1 MGVPVAPI
9 PWRVLT
15 EVYTKTAAEDLFLQK
30 TLLPPTKKI
39 LLPTDTV
46 TFRKVKAP
54 MSVASLSVPGDP
66 PKRINTMYSYE
77 EVTYKVLQIFEEDQI
92 DVTQAAYDWR
102 LTSIDA
108 GILNSAS
115 DVAKS
120 LQALY
125 EPKLA
130 ELKNRINRRI
140 ELMLAQILTTGQIS
154 YDDGLRTIVRDYGP
168 ILRETVRYEQG
179 KFLFALKEVV
189 EKFRESYGGLPDMM
203 IVSPDVYDKFINDPQ
218 VEKFIN
224 KNTFGWGN
232 INPKIVSANT
242 VYLGAFPEFEIPDMY
257 VYQGFFIDHVT
268 KEKVRYIPDNTIILV
283 AKDVFRIAYGA
294 IIDFE
299 INPDGRP
306 IMQEVLVKETIENRG
321 TTKVI
326 SVLTRPLPYIV
337 DPHGVMAVE
346 VI

>member
-1 MGVPVAPI
+1 MAVPVAPI

-15 EVYTKTAAEDLFLQK
+15 EVYTKTTAEDLFLQK
-30 TLLPPTKKI
+30 TLLPSSKRV

-54 MSVASLSVPGDP
+54 MSVATLSYPGDP
-66 PKRINTMYSYE
+66 PRRINTTYSYE

-102 LTSIDA
+102 LTAIDA

-115 DVAKS
+115 DIAKS

-140 ELMLAQILTTGQIS
+140 ELMLAQILTSGKIS
-154 YDDGLRTIVRDYGP
+154 YNDGVRVIERDFGP
-168 ILRETVRYEQG
+168 ILTGTLNYEQG
-179 KFLFALKEVV
+179 KILLDLKEVV
-189 EKFRESYGGLPDMM
+189 EQFRESYGGLPDMM

-218 VEKFIN
+218 VEKFIS

-232 INPKIVSANT
+232 INPKIVSSNT

-257 VYQGFFIDHVT
+257 VYQGFFIDSVT
-268 KEKVRYIPDNTIILV
+268 KEKVRYIPDNTVILV

-306 IMQEVLVKETIENRG
+306 LMQEVLVKETIENRG

-326 SVLTRPLPYIV
+326 SVLTRPLPYVV
-337 DPHGVMAVE
+337 DPHGIMAVE
-346 VI
+346 VR